1 MFNFFDGDQNMFMT
15 MMNMGEAEDSDETED
30 SLGGNDMNPFSF
42 MQQAFMMQMRM
53 MQMTQAMF
61 MMPMQMMSAFMPM
74 MDPQNFSSMVTGL
87 QSKMGSMTGM
97 PEGDESCFTLGNISI
112 PPALI
117 RKLMQIDMSPENLEK
132 LQGVLDFV
140 FASMPQKKNDTEDEE

>member
-15 MMNMGEAEDSDETED
+15 MMNMGEAEDSDEKED

-53 MQMTQAMF
+53 MQMTQAML

-87 QSKMGSMTGM
+87 KSKMGSMTGM
-97 PEGDESCFTLGNISI
+97 PEGDESGFKLGNISI

-132 LQGVLDFV
+132 LQGVLDYV

>member
-15 MMNMGEAEDSDETED
+15 MMNMGEAEDSDEKED

-87 QSKMGSMTGM
+87 KSKMGSMTSM
-97 PEGDESCFTLGNISI
+97 PEGAESGFKLGNISI

>member
-53 MQMTQAMF
+53 MQMTQAML

-74 MDPQNFSSMVTGL
+74 MDPQNFSAMFTGL
-87 QSKMGSMTGM
+87 KDKMGPMTGM
-97 PEGDESCFTLGNISI
+97 PEGDESGFKLGNISI